1 LANRFEEYPKLREL
15 IRLKDELIQN
25 TNTPPMYLKIDPAT
39 FDLRD
44 LDTKFDAI
52 MIDAPLEEYQ
62 RAQGVMR
69 EKYMSWEEVRGA
81 LCFR

>member
-1 LANRFEEYPKLREL
+1 
-15 IRLKDELIQN
+15 
-25 TNTPPMYLKIDPAT
+25 MDPAT

-62 RAQGVMR
+62 RTLGVMR
-69 EKYMSWEEVRGA
+69 EKYMSWEEVWT
-81 LCFR
+81 LCIKSVQMKQGTMCMHT